1 MRKEYRER
9 FTGRSSNLK
18 NRLCDLLPLEEYE
31 VDWYNEHHS
40 TVGYT
45 HKRFELRKT
54 DITFEALEY
63 IRGFINNPECKP
75 DGEVDRLMMINKLH
89 GEIEELRKTILKY
102 KEDKKLLM
110 MELNKAKAENHELKT
125 RLQNIALS
133 LGRNI

>member
-31 VDWYNEHHS
+31 VDWYNEYNS

-45 HKRFELRKT
+45 HKRFELKKT

-89 GEIEELRKTILKY
+89 VEIEELRKVIKQY
-102 KEDKKLLM
+102 KEDRA
-110 MELNKAKAENHELKT
+110 ELIIQLTSVKQENIELK
-125 RLQNIALS
+125 RQLQKMS
-133 LGRNI
+133 LFMEKNN